1 MRLILA
7 ASVLFL
13 MGSAQAQTG
22 GKMAAVDDSDLK
34 SVEQQ
39 WVEAY
44 YKGDGKT
51 LAGFETDDFTVIANG
66 QKATKEEQIAEVER
80 RGPAGVPAS
89 NTEEEI
95 RHYGDVAVITGL
107 SGGAN
112 VRYTTVWVKQNG
124 QWKVVHLH
132 YSMAG

>member
-1 MRLILA
+1 MRLMLA

-13 MGSAQAQTG
+13 ACVAQAQTS
-22 GKMAAVDDSDLK
+22 GKSSAADDSDLK
-34 SVEQQ
+34 NVEQQ

-44 YKGDGKT
+44 YKGDAKT
-51 LAGFETDDFTVIANG
+51 LARFEADDFTVIANG
-66 QKATKEEQIAEVER
+66 QQEAKAEQLAEVEG
-80 RGPAGVPAS
+80 RGPVGVPAS

-107 SGGAN
+107 SAGAN
-112 VRYTTVWVKQNG
+112 VRYTAVWVKQDG

-132 YSMAG
+132 YSTAG

>member
-1 MRLILA
+1 MKLMLA
-7 ASVLFL
+7 VSVLFL
-13 MGSAQAQTG
+13 VGSAQAQAG
-22 GKMAAVDDSDLK
+22 GKPAAADDSDLK
-34 SVEQQ
+34 SAEQQ

-66 QKATKEEQIAEVER
+66 QKETKEEQIAEVER

-95 RHYGDVAVITGL
+95 RHYWDVALITGL

-112 VRYTTVWVKQNG
+112 VTYTTVWVKQNG

>member
-1 MRLILA
+1 MRLILV

-13 MGSAQAQTG
+13 MCSAQAQTG
-22 GKMAAVDDSDLK
+22 GKTAAVDDSDLK

-51 LAGFETDDFTVIANG
+51 LAGFEADDFTVIANG
-66 QKATKEEQIAEVER
+66 QKETKEEQIAEVER
-80 RGPAGVPAS
+80 RGPVGVPAS

-95 RHYGDVAVITGL
+95 RHYGDVALITGL

-112 VRYTTVWVKQNG
+112 VRYTAVWVKQNG

>member
-1 MRLILA
+1 MKLMLA
-7 ASVLFL
+7 VSVLFL
-13 MGSAQAQTG
+13 VFSAQAQTG
-22 GKMAAVDDSDLK
+22 GKTATVNDSDLK
-34 SVEQQ
+34 SAEQQ

-51 LAGFETDDFTVIANG
+51 LARFEADDFTVIANG
-66 QKATKEEQIAEVER
+66 QKDTKEEQIAEVEH
-80 RGPAGVPAS
+80 RGPVGVPAS

-95 RHYGDVAVITGL
+95 RHYGDVAIITGL

-112 VRYTTVWVKQNG
+112 VRYTAVWVKQNE

>member
-1 MRLILA
+1 MKLMLA
-7 ASVLFL
+7 VSVLFL
-13 MGSAQAQTG
+13 MCSAKAQTG
-22 GKMAAVDDSDLK
+22 GKTAGLDDSDLR

-44 YKGDGKT
+44 YKGDGTT
-51 LAGFETDDFTVIANG
+51 LARFEADDFTVIANG
-66 QKATKEEQIAEVER
+66 QKETKKEQIAEVES
-80 RGPAGVPAS
+80 RGPVGVPAS

-112 VRYTTVWVKQNG
+112 VRYTSIWVKQNA
-124 QWKVVHLH
+124 QWAVVHLH
-132 YSMAG
+132 YSMGQ

>member
-1 MRLILA
+1 MRLMLA

-13 MGSAQAQTG
+13 ACVAQAQTS
-22 GKMAAVDDSDLK
+22 GKSSAADDSDLK
-34 SVEQQ
+34 NVEQQ

-44 YKGDGKT
+44 YKGDAKT
-51 LAGFETDDFTVIANG
+51 LARFEADDFTVIANG
-66 QKATKEEQIAEVER
+66 QQEAKAEQLAEVEG
-80 RGPAGVPAS
+80 RGPVGVPAS

-107 SGGAN
+107 SAGAN
-112 VRYTTVWVKQNG
+112 VGYTAVWVKQDG

-132 YSMAG
+132 YSTAG

>member
-1 MRLILA
+1 MKLMLA
-7 ASVLFL
+7 VSVLFL
-13 MGSAQAQTG
+13 VGSAQAQAG
-22 GKMAAVDDSDLK
+22 GKPAAVDDSDLK
-34 SVEQQ
+34 SAERQ

-51 LAGFETDDFTVIANG
+51 LAGFETDDFNVIANG
-66 QKATKEEQIAEVER
+66 QKETKEEQIAEVER

-95 RHYGDVAVITGL
+95 RHYGDVALITGL